1 MTPVDKMRLFGQ
13 AVLISADYWSVILAE
28 AGSLGI
34 LWFIGIRV
42 AISSWIVF
50 FGLPIAYIL
59 LIAGHHGYNKKAARQ
74 LLNIFVVTTRDCF
87 CLTIILGFFSDW
99 LSVEKIYFLM
109 LSAVIVVPMFF
120 IVRRWFYNAVNKKIT
135 TGC

>member
-34 LWFIGIRV
+34 LWVIEISV
-42 AISSWIVF
+42 AINSWIVF
-50 FGLPIAYIL
+50 LGLPIVYIL
-59 LIAGHHGYNKKAARQ
+59 LLAGHHGYNKKAAKK
-74 LLNIFVVTTRDCF
+74 LLNIFVITTRDCF

-99 LSVEKIYFLM
+99 LTVEKIYFLL

-120 IVRRWFYNAVNKKIT
+120 ILRRWFYNAVNKKLT
-135 TGC
+135 TGG

>member
-34 LWFIGIRV
+34 LWVIGIRV
-42 AISSWIVF
+42 AINSWIVF
-50 FGLPIAYIL
+50 LGLPIAYIL
-59 LIAGHHGYNKKAARQ
+59 LLAGHNGYNKKAAEK
-74 LLNIFVVTTRDCF
+74 LLNIFVITTRDCF

-99 LSVEKIYFLM
+99 LTVEKIYFLL

-120 IVRRWFYNAVNKKIT
+120 ILRRWFYNAVNKKLT
-135 TGC
+135 TGG